1 MKKKRI
7 VVSSLLLVFI
17 TLIIGATT
25 YIVKEYN
32 YRIDEEERIE
42 GARKKVQEA
51 NVSRDNSDIEE
62 AKELINKVD
71 TTEVKDEL
79 SLSITSL
86 ELDIRKESIKNEY
99 SLLLDFVEKSLN
111 QQELNNVIAKIN
123 LIEYEDIKK
132 ELLERTVNVQELID
146 KEKKRLEQLSYYN
159 KMKKI
164 DATPVIST
172 PPANVAVLERLT
184 GKITAFTPY
193 CSDGCRGYT
202 ASGKFVGNGDIY
214 QYDSEYG
221 MVRIVAG
228 DSSYPFGTI
237 VRIKNLNY
245 FGEDIYAMVLDR
257 GGAIGKNRRA
267 LFDLLFATLENANK
281 FGVAYN
287 VECEILRLGY

>member
-1 MKKKRI
+1 MKKKYII
-7 VVSSLLLVFI
+7 VTLLLVF
-17 TLIIGATT
+17 TSLVIGATT

-32 YRIDEEERIE
+32 YKIEEKERIE
-42 GARKKVQEA
+42 VARKKVEKA
-51 NVSRDNSDIEE
+51 NISRDHNDIIE
-62 AKELINKVD
+62 AKDCINKIDTVD
-71 TTEVKDEL
+71 VKDEL
-79 SLSITSL
+79 SLSIANL
-86 ELDIRKESIKNEY
+86 ELDIKKENIKDEY
-99 SLLLDFVEKSLN
+99 NTLLDSVQKSLS
-111 QQELNNVIAKIN
+111 QEELNNAINKIN
-123 LIEYEDIKK
+123 SIEYEEIKN
-132 ELLERTVNVQELID
+132 ELLERTANIQQLITA
-146 KEKKRLEQLSYYN
+146 EKKRLEQLSYYN

-172 PPANVAVLERLT
+172 PPRNATVLEKLT

-193 CSDGCRGYT
+193 CSDGCKGYT

-245 FGEDIYAMVLDR
+245 FGENIYAMVLDR
-257 GGAIGKNRRA
+257 GGAIGKNRRV
-267 LFDLLFATLENANK
+267 LFDLLFATEENANK